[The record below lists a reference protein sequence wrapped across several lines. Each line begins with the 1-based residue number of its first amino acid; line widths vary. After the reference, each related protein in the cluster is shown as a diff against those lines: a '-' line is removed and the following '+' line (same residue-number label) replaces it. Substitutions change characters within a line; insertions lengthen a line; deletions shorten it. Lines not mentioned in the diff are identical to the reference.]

1 MTASLTLPIK
11 WESFKQAVMLAYACD
26 KKHKTTCF
34 NICHAIATKIRAE
47 EGFAALP
54 HMERQLFNLI
64 WNAVIAS
71 SKQAKED
78 DKPRQMSLDEYRST
92 IL

>member
-1 MTASLTLPIK
+1 MTASLSLPIK

-26 KKHKTTCF
+26 QKHKTLCF
-34 NICHAIATKIRAE
+34 NICTEMATKIQAG
-47 EGFAALP
+47 EGFSALP

-71 SKQAKED
+71 LKKAKED
-78 DKPRQMSLDEYRST
+78 DQPAMTLEEYQGR
-92 IL
+92 

>member
-1 MTASLTLPIK
+1 MTASLSLPIK

-26 KKHKTTCF
+26 KRHKTTCF
-34 NICHAIATKIRAE
+34 TICHDIATKIHAD
-47 EGFAALP
+47 EGFSALP